1 MGYFFVST
9 RLVMLTSG
17 NDNHE
22 NQTVPFHLH
31 LEKRYLWGFF
41 TQGAWIYRG
50 YTRVDR
56 TFPQETRTL
65 RFLGQCMLV
74 FHC

>member
-22 NQTVPFHLH
+22 NYTVSFHLR
-31 LEKRYLWGFF
+31 LENRYLWGVF

-50 YTRVDR
+50 YTQSDR

-65 RFLGQCMLV
+65 RFLGQCTLV